1 MGNED
6 FKMLYQEH
14 YKIENKNA
22 ELKSNYKM
30 LAGKQV
36 LPYKGQLR
44 FFQPETNNQIKRKKI
59 KIQGNNTQ
67 YI

>member
-30 LAGKQV
+30 LAGK
-36 LPYKGQLR
+36 
-44 FFQPETNNQIKRKKI
+44 
-59 KIQGNNTQ
+59 
-67 YI
+67 